1 MNWQDVGYLLSKNK
15 YSENN
20 SIANFFTENHGKV
33 TGVIY
38 GSTSKKIKNY
48 LLIGNKFHLNFNTK
62 NESKVGYFKIE
73 IDKII
78 TPFFM
83 DERNKLLCITYAMN
97 LIKIL
102 TVEGQ
107 QNLNIFKLAENLKKL
122 LEDNNWLVK
131 FIFWELNFYK
141 SIGYDIEFKDYVNKE
156 IEKNGNE
163 IYYVK
168 SSNKSVPNFLINK
181 NDNISDI
188 NDILNGF
195 KLVGDFLEKT
205 ILRTIGASYPNSRI
219 DFYSSIKNSSQSD
232 QQNMKQ

>member
-1 MNWQDVGYLLSKNK
+1 MNWQDVGYLLSKSK

-20 SIANFFTENHGKV
+20 SIADFFTESHGKV

-38 GSTSKKIKNY
+38 GSSSKKIKNY
-48 LLIGNKFHLNFNTK
+48 LLIGNKFHLNFNSK

-78 TPFFM
+78 TPHFM
-83 DERNKLLCITYAMN
+83 EDRHKLLCITYAMN
-97 LIKIL
+97 LIKLL

-107 QNLNIFKLAENLKKL
+107 QNINIFKLADNLKNL

-141 SIGYDIEFKDYVNKE
+141 SVGYDIEFKDYVNKE
-156 IEKNGNE
+156 VESNGNE

-168 SSNKSVPNFLINK
+168 SSKKFVPNFLINK
-181 NDNISDI
+181 NDKINDT
-188 NDILNGF
+188 NDILYAF
-195 KLVGDFLEKT
+195 KLIGDFLEKT
-205 ILRTIGASYPNSRI
+205 ILRTIGINYPNSRI
-219 DFYSSIKNSSQSD
+219 DFYSSIKNLSQFD